1 MKNRR
6 KTRIVPVPVIQEQI
20 RKERISISKEL
31 GRYLLDVSKLVIG
44 GAVITTVLQLNSD
57 KYVVIAAAISLA
69 IIFFMLGFG
78 VLIFKKK

>member
-6 KTRIVPVPVIQEQI
+6 KTRIVPVPVIREQI
-20 RKERISISKEL
+20 RKEEVSFPKEF

-57 KYVVIAAAISLA
+57 KYVVIVIAISLA
-69 IIFFMLGFG
+69 ITLCVVGFII
-78 VLIFKKK
+78 LTLKKK